1 VESYLIASDY
11 ASSFINARGAFLI
24 VKLYDVLN
32 RVREVVVHGAHYG
45 AIVALAAAQISTGH
59 ALHFAPQ
66 QISPDRS
73 EEYRSLI
80 DSYYITIGN
89 TSSSLLSEDIIDKLY
104 TA

>member
-1 VESYLIASDY
+1 VESYHIASDY

-66 QISPDRS
+66 QILQTNLKNTVACNLST
-73 EEYRSLI
+73 LLNNI
-80 DSYYITIGN
+80 LCGN
-89 TSSSLLSEDIIDKLY
+89 SLLRICPVY
-104 TA
+104 